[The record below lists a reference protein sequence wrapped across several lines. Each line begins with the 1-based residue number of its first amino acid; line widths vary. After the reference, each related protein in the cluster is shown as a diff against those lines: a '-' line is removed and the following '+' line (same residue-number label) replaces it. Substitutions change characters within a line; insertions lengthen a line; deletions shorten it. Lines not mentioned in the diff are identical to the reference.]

1 MTWEIFLGI
10 VALIGFIITVMTPI
24 IKLNTS
30 ITKLNIALESLQTS
44 MNKIDNDNT
53 ESHKRIWNHNDSQD
67 VLIENHEKRISD
79 IEHTIDLTEK
89 LHPELTGL
97 RVSETTSVQN
107 LHLNHTDS
115 QQ

>member
-10 VALIGFIITVMTPI
+10 VALIGFIISVMTPI

-30 ITKLNIALESLQTS
+30 ITKLNVALEALQTS

-53 ESHKRIWNHNDSQD
+53 ESHRRIWNHNDSQD
-67 VLIENHEKRISD
+67 ALIDDHEKRISN
-79 IEHTIDLTEK
+79 IEHTMDLTEK
-89 LHPELTGL
+89 LHPELTGI
-97 RVSETTSVQN
+97 RVSETTSVQ
-107 LHLNHTDS
+107 HLDHTNS

>member
-10 VALIGFIITVMTPI
+10 VALIGFIISVMTPI

-30 ITKLNIALESLQTS
+30 ITKLNVALEALQTS

-53 ESHKRIWNHNDSQD
+53 ESHRRIWNHNDSQD
-67 VLIENHEKRISD
+67 ALIDDHEKRISN
-79 IEHTIDLTEK
+79 IEHTMDLTEK

-97 RVSETTSVQN
+97 RVSETTSVQ
-107 LHLNHTDS
+107 HLNHTDS

>member
-30 ITKLNIALESLQTS
+30 ITKVNIALESLQAS

-53 ESHKRIWNHNDSQD
+53 ESHRRIWNHNDSQD
-67 VLIENHEKRISD
+67 ALIENHEKRKSD
-79 IEHTIDLTEK
+79 IKHTMDITEK
-89 LHPELTGL
+89 LHPELTGI
-97 RVSETTSVQN
+97 RVSETTSVR
-107 LHLNHTDS
+107 HLDHTDS

>member
-30 ITKLNIALESLQTS
+30 ITKLNIALEALQTS

-53 ESHKRIWNHNDSQD
+53 ESHRRIWNHNDSQD
-67 VLIENHEKRISD
+67 ALIDDHEKRISN
-79 IEHTIDLTEK
+79 IEHTMDLTEK
-89 LHPELTGL
+89 LHPELTGI
-97 RVSETTSVQN
+97 RVSETTSVR
-107 LHLNHTDS
+107 HLDHTDS

>member
-10 VALIGFIITVMTPI
+10 VALIGFIISVMTPI

-30 ITKLNIALESLQTS
+30 ITKLNVALEALQTS

-53 ESHKRIWNHNDSQD
+53 ESHRRIWNHNDSQD
-67 VLIENHEKRISD
+67 ALIDDHEKRISN
-79 IEHTIDLTEK
+79 IEHTMDLTEK
-89 LHPELTGL
+89 IHPELTGL
-97 RVSETTSVQN
+97 RVSETTSVQ
-107 LHLNHTDS
+107 HLNHTDS